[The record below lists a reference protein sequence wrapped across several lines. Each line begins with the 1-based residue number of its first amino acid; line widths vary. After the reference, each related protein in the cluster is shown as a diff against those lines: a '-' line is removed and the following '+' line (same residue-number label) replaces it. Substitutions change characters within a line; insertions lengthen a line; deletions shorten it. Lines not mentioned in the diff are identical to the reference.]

1 MLNTT
6 FFFKFRLF
14 TIFYYFWKQKQIP
27 CMNPNKPVV
36 METSRPVFQGFPEIF
51 TIFSK
56 IFKIHSI
63 CTYESG
69 NWVNP
74 RQLTNVSRRHLT
86 DFVQIWWVDERRL
99 NKWSPKILD
108 FSDNFLPSYRNFKIE
123 FFQFAV
129 TPFSVTF
136 LFFPIFLPLNFK

>member
-6 FFFKFRLF
+6 FKKKIRLL

-74 RQLTNVSRRHLT
+74 RQQSQMCPAV
-86 DFVQIWWVDERRL
+86 I
-99 NKWSPKILD
+99 SPIL
-108 FSDNFLPSYRNFKIE
+108 FKFGE
-123 FFQFAV
+123 WM
-129 TPFSVTF
+129 
-136 LFFPIFLPLNFK
+136 KDG